1 MTVQECID
9 RVDVLKPNQYS
20 TEEKVRWLSYID
32 GSIRREIIDTHLKEG
47 ETYTERL
54 PEELETPEFVPYSA
68 DRPTDALIAPFPYDE
83 MYVVYL
89 QAKIDEANGESA
101 RYNNTASTFNSMLS
115 DFSKAYHRTHLP
127 KNENFMRYV

>member
-47 ETYTERL
+47 ETYTSVKT
-54 PEELETPEFVPYSA
+54 EEEEVIEFVPYSA
-68 DRPTDALIAPFPYDE
+68 DRPMDMLIAPFPYDE